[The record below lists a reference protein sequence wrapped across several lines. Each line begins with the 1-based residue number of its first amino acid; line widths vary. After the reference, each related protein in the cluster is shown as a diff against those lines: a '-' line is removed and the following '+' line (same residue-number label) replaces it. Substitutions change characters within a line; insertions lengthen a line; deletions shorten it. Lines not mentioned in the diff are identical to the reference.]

1 MSTSRLSMCAL
12 RDEWVCPF
20 CSQMSHGMLGRAT
33 TDFPG
38 QESGRLTNSAAPAF
52 IYFYFIFF
60 ISVALRLSPSP
71 KCQLPSHW
79 RDSKRTAGQKQNPD
93 GVSQKL
99 TCTEHMSNSW
109 SNDSRT
115 LTRTL
120 RALVPIRV
128 LDRNQG
134 NKTCINSARGF
145 QTRNVQ
151 TETNRGKLT
160 ADNFFESS
168 KARKSLRDSSGLC
181 KTNLAW
187 IPESL

>member
-1 MSTSRLSMCAL
+1 MSDISNFVQRGTDTKLGLSKVSPVSPVSHGPCVQPINFCYGAAL
-12 RDEWVCPF
+12 R
-20 CSQMSHGMLGRAT
+20 
-33 TDFPG
+33 
-38 QESGRLTNSAAPAF
+38 F
-52 IYFYFIFF
+52 IFYFYF

-93 GVSQKL
+93 WVSQKL

-120 RALVPIRV
+120 RALAPIRV